1 MVTRVKGVVAKEN
14 RALGIGQDHPAILEG
29 VTLQSSLAVALQQGH
44 DGPPEDPGVKQTPP
58 FPAKAKLAKA
68 EPARVAEQD
77 GPEVVLFP
85 KSLSLGGCSLSHK
98 DQFYPW
104 RAFERPE
111 PGRLL
116 TAEDSAE
123 VTEPDD

>member
-1 MVTRVKGVVAKEN
+1 MVPRVKGVVAKEN
-14 RALGIGQDHPAILEG
+14 CALGIGQDHPAILKG
-29 VTLQSSLAVALQQGH
+29 VTLQSPLAVAPQQDHHGS
-44 DGPPEDPGVKQTPP
+44 PEDPGIKETPP
-58 FPAKAKLAKA
+58 LPAKAKLAKA
-68 EPARVAEQD
+68 EPARVTEQD
-77 GPEVVLFP
+77 GPKVVLFP

-98 DQFYPW
+98 DQFYPR

-111 PGRLL
+111 PGRFL